1 MQDLF
6 EMNNKNSIL
15 TGIEALKKN
24 KLQEAEEIFTNLLIQ
39 HPLDPEINHFLGITF
54 QLNNNLDNALKYFQ
68 KATEI
73 NPNFAEAHKNLGNIF
88 YRFGR
93 INEAEIAFLKS
104 INLDPKL
111 DEAKINLETILEQ
124 KKVVSWVSKNSRS
137 VKKNN
142 KKLNINPY
150 ITERKVEVDLLDEL
164 YKINTM
170 ELNETKDIRFGKG
183 KCSSDLKLFEQN
195 NRLIKS
201 VADDISNIVKGVVN
215 SEIYIVESFLNILQ
229 TNSGTKPHKH
239 LAPFDKRN
247 GLDKQK
253 YSLTYYVSIGDQ
265 DVSEPGIL
273 KLYEPDEEILPSNG
287 TLVIIPSGRTHSS
300 SYNGKKDR
308 VMIGVNFYSLN

>member
-1 MQDLF
+1 
-6 EMNNKNSIL
+6 MNDRNSIL
-15 TGIEALKKN
+15 TGIEAIKKN
-24 KLQEAEEIFTNLLIQ
+24 KLQEAEIIFTNLLAQ
-39 HPLDPEINHFLGITF
+39 YPLDPEINHFLGITF
-54 QLNNNLDNALKYFQ
+54 QLNNKLDNALKYFQ

-73 NPNFAEAHKNLGNIF
+73 NPNFAEAHKNLGNMF

-93 INEAEIAFLKS
+93 INEAEKAYLKS

-111 DEAKINLETILEQ
+111 EEAKINLEIVLEQ
-124 KKVVSWVSKNSRS
+124 KKVLNWVSKNNRS
-137 VKKNN
+137 IN
-142 KKLNINPY
+142 KDNKTLNINPY
-150 ITERKVEVDLLDEL
+150 ITQRKVEVDLLDEL

-170 ELNETKDIRFGKG
+170 ELDETKDIRFGKG

-195 NRLIKS
+195 NKIIRSL
-201 VADDISNIVKGVVN
+201 AGDISDIAKGVVN

-239 LAPFDKRN
+239 LAPFDKKN

-253 YSLTYYVSIGDQ
+253 YSLTYYISIGDQ
-265 DVSEPGIL
+265 AVSEPGIL
-273 KLYEPDEEILPSNG
+273 KLYDPDEEILPSNG

>member
-1 MQDLF
+1 
-6 EMNNKNSIL
+6 MNDRNSIL
-15 TGIEALKKN
+15 TGIEAIKKN
-24 KLQEAEEIFTNLLIQ
+24 KLQEAEIIFTNLLAQ
-39 HPLDPEINHFLGITF
+39 YPLDPEINHFLGITF

-93 INEAEIAFLKS
+93 INEAEKAYLKS

-111 DEAKINLETILEQ
+111 EEAKINLEIVLEQ
-124 KKVVSWVSKNSRS
+124 KKVLNWVSKNNRS
-137 VKKNN
+137 INKNN
-142 KKLNINPY
+142 KTLNINPY
-150 ITERKVEVDLLDEL
+150 ITQRKIEVDLLDEL

-170 ELNETKDIRFGKG
+170 ELDETKDIRFGKG
-183 KCSSDLKLFEQN
+183 KCSTNLKLFEQN
-195 NRLIKS
+195 NKIIRSL
-201 VADDISNIVKGVVN
+201 ADDISDIAKGVIN

-239 LAPFDKRN
+239 LVPFDKKN

-265 DVSEPGIL
+265 AVSEPGIL
-273 KLYEPDEEILPSNG
+273 KLYDPDEEILPSNG

>member
-6 EMNNKNSIL
+6 KMNDRNSIL

-54 QLNNNLDNALKYFQ
+54 QLNNNLNNALKYFQ

-104 INLDPKL
+104 INLDPKQE
-111 DEAKINLETILEQ
+111 EAKINLEVVLEQ
-124 KKVVSWVSKNSRS
+124 KKVVRWVSNNSRS
-137 VKKNN
+137 IKKNN

-183 KCSSDLKLFEQN
+183 KCSSDLKIFEQN

-215 SEIYIVESFLNILQ
+215 SEIYVVESFLNILQ
-229 TNSGTKPHKH
+229 ANSGTKPHKH
-239 LAPFDKRN
+239 LAPFDKKN

-253 YSLTYYVSIGDQ
+253 YSLTYYVSIGNQ